1 MKHHRYESLAFW
13 ARDRK
18 DGRRFTEA
26 LAEAEA
32 LLLARFSTPEH
43 LDEMGGQERDPE
55 RDGELD
61 AAA

>member
-1 MKHHRYESLAFW
+1 MQHRRYESLAFW
-13 ARDRK
+13 ARGRQ

-32 LLLARFSTPEH
+32 LLLAPFDTPEYS
-43 LDEMGGQERDPE
+43 DETGGQERGSNH
-55 RDGELD
+55 DGDLD